1 MRKLNTPYVVRLVVL
16 ESGERLPML
25 CRRSTGLPLFEVTLY
40 TLTQLRARNRA
51 SATIQQ
57 ALRAV
62 MVLFL
67 VLDRLGVNLD
77 QRLGEGR
84 LLELGDVDELV
95 RWCRLP
101 LEAFSDDEAKTTSSP
116 AKVVSLETIRM
127 RTPAATGSEVDP
139 TTAAIRIHYIRDY
152 LQWRADAQLL
162 KWRGKRAADSFSALK
177 INSDIVCRAL
187 NERIPSSQGRN
198 QLDQRQGMSES
209 ELATLVE
216 VVQPTSP
223 ENPWKGDHAKE
234 RNALIV
240 RWLLTLGIRR
250 GELLGVRVTD
260 VNFQTN
266 EVLIA
271 RRADDLADP
280 RVREPNTKTR
290 DRLLALNDDLSTLTR
305 RYVTGARRRLEGARR
320 HEYLFVAN
328 GTGAPLSLGGL
339 NKIFVVLRSKCPNL
353 PDDLSAHIFRHTW
366 NDKFSEVMDK
376 QQVSEETEKKMRARL
391 MGWSETSGTAAG
403 YTRRHTARKA
413 RDASLAL
420 QKNLRKRSSDES

>member
-1 MRKLNTPYVVRLVVL
+1 MRKHNTRYIVRLVVL
-16 ESGERLPML
+16 ESGERLPVL
-25 CRRSTGLPLFEVTLY
+25 CRRSTGLPLFDVTLY

-57 ALRAV
+57 AVRAV
-62 MVLFL
+62 MVLCL
-67 VLDRLGVNLD
+67 VLDRLCIDLD
-77 QRLGEGR
+77 QRLSEGR
-84 LLELGDVDELV
+84 LLELGDVDEV
-95 RWCRLP
+95 ARWCRLP
-101 LEAFSDDEAKTTSSP
+101 LEAFSGEEPKTAPSP
-116 AKVVSLETIRM
+116 AKVVRLEKIRM
-127 RTPAATGSEVDP
+127 RASGTTTGTEVDP

-162 KWRGKRAADSFSALK
+162 KLRGNRVSDSFSALK

-198 QLDQRQGMSES
+198 HLDQRQGMSES

-223 ENPWKGDHAKE
+223 ENPWKGYHAKE

-240 RWLLTLGIRR
+240 RWLLTLGVRR
-250 GELLGVRVTD
+250 GELLGVRVSD

-266 EVLIA
+266 EVLIG
-271 RRADDLADP
+271 RRADDPDDP
-280 RVREPNTKTR
+280 RALEPNTKTR
-290 DRLLALNDDLSTLTR
+290 DRLLAMNEDLSVLTR
-305 RYVTGARRRLEGARR
+305 RYITGTRRHIEGARR

-339 NKIFVVLRSKCPNL
+339 NKLFVVLRSKCPNL
-353 PDDLSAHIFRHTW
+353 PGELSPHVFRHTW
-366 NDKFSEVMDK
+366 NDEFSAVMDK

-391 MGWSETSGTAAG
+391 MGWSETSDTAAG

-413 RDASLAL
+413 REASLTL
-420 QKNLRKRSSDES
+420 QMKMRK